1 MDQVGKEAVV
11 QARAAHHKI
20 MKTVSGAFGLYD
32 EADPRVAR
40 EMARYLAHGHV
51 AFNIDVTPFLT
62 PDAIEDIQSCFEAG
76 FQPLMVAAGWMH
88 QVEEAGLL
96 FGVDE
101 MWIDPQARH
110 ANAFLDEGLVSVLVV
125 SPGSG
130 TVVLRTDA
138 TEFFMKQ
145 GWRIVPQD
153 RFDKKADEA
162 YAAYY
167 AYLEEAGSGEPDQA

>member
-11 QARAAHHKI
+11 NARKAHEDI
-20 MKTVSGAFGLYD
+20 MGVVTQAFGLN
-32 EADPRVAR
+32 EKADPRVAR

-51 AFNIDVTPFLT
+51 SFNIDVTEFLT
-62 PDAIEDIQSCFEAG
+62 PVACEQIEAAFEAG

-88 QVEEAGLL
+88 RIEEANMI

-101 MWIDPQARH
+101 MWIDPEARH
-110 ANAFLDEGLVSVLVV
+110 ARAFLEEGLVSVLVV

-130 TVVLRTDA
+130 RIVLRTDA

-145 GWRIVPQD
+145 GWRIVPQE
-153 RFDKKADEA
+153 RFEKKSEEA
-162 YAAYY
+162 YDRYY
-167 AYLEEAGSGEPDQA
+167 AYLDEAQVAASG